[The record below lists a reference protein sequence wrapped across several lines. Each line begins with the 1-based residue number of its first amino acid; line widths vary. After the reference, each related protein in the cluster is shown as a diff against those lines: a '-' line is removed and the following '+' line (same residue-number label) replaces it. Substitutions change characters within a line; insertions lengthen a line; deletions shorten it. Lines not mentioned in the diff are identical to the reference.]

1 MNKSFIALISLFSSS
16 VLADGYV
23 GAALQYQNA
32 NIGVKDYQQVQVGG
46 ESLDLAADD
55 AGTGVRLFAGY
66 RLANNFGME
75 IGYSD
80 FSLEAG
86 KEVTVSALQ
95 DEEWDAEFKVGQLDL
110 QLTYFYSLANK
121 LTLKAGA
128 GLVYHDADFDYGYK
142 LDNEDAA
149 DQYLEQGNA
158 SDSKL
163 GFAGSLSLHYSI
175 WHQVDAIVGVQYS
188 NSSLADS
195 KIGRA
200 SCRERV

>member
-1 MNKSFIALISLFSSS
+1 MKKSMIALMTLFSSS

-32 NIGVKDYQQVQVGG
+32 NIGVDDYKNVQVGG
-46 ESLDLAADD
+46 ETLNLAADD
-55 AGTGVRLFAGY
+55 AGSGARLFAGY
-66 RLANNFGME
+66 RLANNFGVE
-75 IGYSD
+75 LGYSD

-95 DEEWDAEFKVGQLDL
+95 DEEWDAEFKVTQLDL
-110 QLTYFYSLANK
+110 QLTYFYPLAEK
-121 LTLKAGA
+121 LTLKAGV
-128 GLVYHDADFDYGYK
+128 GVVYHDADFAYSYK

-158 SDSKL
+158 NDSKL
-163 GFAGSLSLHYSI
+163 GVTGSVSLHYNL
-175 WHQVDAIVGVQYS
+175 WQQVDTVLGVQYS

-195 KIGRA
+195 TAAYAGLAYRF
-200 SCRERV
+200 